1 MFDVKIMLFDLI
13 EHCVIWFQADSSQQ
27 SDAHKTPS
35 ETSEGPT
42 PCKQARKHKK
52 HVHHDVADAGS
63 SDGKRNSQYQVWSV
77 QISVQSMFRT
87 QLTVCI

>member
-1 MFDVKIMLFDLI
+1 MFDIKIMLFDLR
-13 EHCVIWFQADSSQQ
+13 EPCDIWFQADSSQQ

-52 HVHHDVADAGS
+52 HVHQDVADAGS
-63 SDGKRNSQYQVWSV
+63 SEGKRNSHYQ
-77 QISVQSMFRT
+77 
-87 QLTVCI
+87 L